1 MWPFTRKRYSLLET
15 GLLKGATDWHCH
27 ILPGVDDGIRTIEE
41 ALEALS
47 WYGEAGISEVWLTPH
62 IMEDMPNETAALR
75 DRFEDLKA
83 AYNGSV
89 KLSLASENMLD
100 NLFVERLEAGD
111 LLPVGH
117 RGDTL
122 LVETSY
128 FNPPVEMHRLL
139 EEISEK
145 GFTPLL
151 AHPERYVYMEM
162 SEYRALCESGVRLQL
177 NLPSLCGAY
186 GRQAQKKAQD
196 ILREGL
202 YSLCGSDL
210 HRLAAFRE
218 AASLA
223 ALESDTLKL
232 LEKLL

>member
-1 MWPFTRKRYSLLET
+1 M
-15 GLLKGATDWHCH
+15 GLFDRSIKVSASGLFNGRTDWHCH
-27 ILPGVDDGIRTIEE
+27 ILPGVDDGFKRMDDSLA
-41 ALEALS
+41 ALVLYEQ
-47 WYGEAGISEVWLTPH
+47 AGIKEVWLTPH
-62 IMEDMPNETAALR
+62 IMEDIPNRTSALR
-75 DRFEDLKA
+75 ERFVDLTL
-83 AYNGSV
+83 AYTGPIR
-89 KLSLASENMLD
+89 LHLASENMMD
-100 NLFVERLEAGD
+100 ALFEQRLLAGD
-111 LLPVGH
+111 LLPLKDK
-117 RGDTL
+117 RL

-162 SEYRALCESGVRLQL
+162 PEYRALRDSGVKLQL

-210 HRLAAFRE
+210 HRLPAFRE
-218 AASLA
+218 AASRA
-223 ALESDTLKL
+223 ALDRDTLKL
-232 LEKLL
+232 TEKLL